1 MSSLV
6 PDPETATA
14 TDAPAAAA
22 WRWLSRLLAVCLLGL
37 WTGLAIVI
45 LIAYRPGGPW
55 DALVAAAAFAPVC
68 IAAIAVVRP
77 PMPDPEGRD
86 LWRSRAALAWIGL
99 LACLLVASMLVL
111 EVRILAAG
119 GDQALLPSLEVTY
132 ALILAIGFLSIYAA
146 LGVTRGEA
154 PPGWRGHG
162 RLVHALGIAVVM
174 CVGAAFLM
182 GGAAVANDLA
192 LRDQPRAPSRFGPT
206 DTTTTPPGCDVPVT
220 LGPGA
225 AVDIAAGASIDGT
238 SIGTAAI
245 SGVRQGLD
253 ESWSGSVETEFAT
266 VQAGYT
272 RLGDHAWLSVG
283 PSQPTARRADPFG
296 MMGADALTLDGPV
309 VAMLT
314 ATDPTIVAEDL
325 GVELVE
331 GARARHCRTAVDGPT
346 ALDTFL
352 PLRWLAGGQ
361 LLRVTHPLTE
371 WRGTLDWWVFTDGQL
386 GQASVIINGYPGEA
400 WPTSGIQGAMEA
412 KLTALDRTL
421 EHPVTPP

>member
-1 MSSLV
+1 MSSPA
-6 PDPETATA
+6 PDPETAPSI
-14 TDAPAAAA
+14 DAAADAA
-22 WRWLSRLLAVCLLGL
+22 WRRSSRLLAICLLGL

-55 DALVAAAAFAPVC
+55 DALVALAAFAPVC

-86 LWRSRAALAWIGL
+86 LWRSRAAIGWLGL

-132 ALILAIGFLSIYAA
+132 ALILAIGLLSVYAA
-146 LGVTRGEA
+146 LGLTQGEP
-154 PPGWRGHG
+154 PPGWRGRG

-174 CVGAAFLM
+174 CVGAAFLL

-206 DTTTTPPGCDVPVT
+206 DTTTTPPGCDVPVV

-225 AVDIAAGASIDGT
+225 TVDIEAGATIDGT

-245 SGVRQGLD
+245 SGVRRGLD
-253 ESWSGSVETEFAT
+253 ESWTGSVETEFAT
-266 VQAGYT
+266 AQAAYT
-272 RLGDHAWLSVG
+272 RAGDHAWLSVG
-283 PSQPTARRADPFG
+283 PSDPTERPVDPFG
-296 MMGADALTLDGPV
+296 MTGDDGLTLDGPV
-309 VAMLT
+309 IAMLT
-314 ATDPTIVAEDL
+314 ATGPAIVAEDL

-346 ALDTFL
+346 VLDTFL

-361 LLRVTHPLTE
+361 LLRVMHPLTE
-371 WRGTLDWWVFTDGQL
+371 WRGTLDWWVFADGQL
-386 GQASVIINGYPGEA
+386 GQASVNINGYPGEA

-421 EHPVTPP
+421 EHVVTPP